1 MLSKFSIKKPFTIL
15 VAVVIV
21 IVFGVIALTKM
32 TPDLFPKINT
42 PYVIVMTTYPGASPE
57 EAESEITKP
66 MEQQL
71 ATLSNI
77 KNVTSVSAANYSMI
91 QLEFSDSVNMDSV
104 SVDIRDKID
113 QIEGVLPDTAGT
125 PVVMKISMDMMPVV
139 TAAVSM
145 DDKSSG
151 EVSQFTKDNLQ
162 SQLEGVEGVASVSAM
177 GMVDDNVQIVLS
189 QDKIDAVNSKVAA
202 AINSQMGDAEGQMK
216 SGMAAAKKGKK
227 QIQDGKKAVKD
238 GQSQAAKQLAA
249 TKTKLQE
256 SRDQLISLK
265 QNGPAIKALYEQYK
279 KYKDDPIMGP
289 QIESQLK
296 ALGIDPSS
304 LDQLVPQID
313 QADAQLKQIDKALED
328 LDAQGSAMN
337 FELGS
342 KYADLTSAEGTVE
355 STVNQLQS
363 ALSQLQSSKE
373 AALASA
379 DMTGVITMQNVS
391 AILSA
396 QNFSMP
402 AGYITDGKAEVLVSV
417 GDKIKDKDELED
429 LILFDM
435 GIDGLDPIRLC
446 DVATVS
452 YTDDDAET
460 YAKING
466 NNGVLLSFTK
476 QSSYATADVSENITD
491 KFTQLEKEYK
501 DDGLSFTTLYDQ
513 GDYIHIVINSVLQN
527 LLLGAILAIVIL
539 LVFLR
544 DLRPTLI
551 TAVSIPLSVIFAIVL
566 MYFSGVTLNMISL
579 AGLAIGVGM
588 LVDNS
593 IVVVENIYRLRSMGY
608 SRVQAAVSGAVQVA
622 GAITASTLT
631 TICVFV
637 PIIFVDGMTRDIF
650 TDLAL
655 TVAYSLL
662 ASLLIALTLVP
673 AMAKGLLKK
682 ETRLT
687 VLSQTGRFMDK
698 YRAAVRWALSH
709 KAIVLIVAVVLLVGS
724 SGLALMRG
732 LSFMPSMSTPQIS
745 ATIQMPKEST
755 LKETSDTTD
764 KIVKEIRKVDGVE
777 TTGAMLSSD
786 TAGMMGM
793 SGMSQDVTSTMVY
806 IIMDEDKAD
815 NGKIIAKKLDKL
827 AKKYNC
833 EIVTSA
839 DMDMSSM
846 MGGSGV
852 QIKLYSEDLKQLRTA
867 GVAVE
872 RKLKDMKSLEDVS
885 TIDEDSSKELH
896 VVVNK
901 NQAMK
906 YGLTVAQVYQQISAK
921 LTKESAATTLS
932 ENGSSMDVVVENSTG
947 KAFTREDLENM
958 KLKASGSAGSSG
970 AAGGSGST
978 AASGGSMSGASG
990 SSAGGA
996 SSSASSGSSEVK
1008 LSSIADIQTT
1018 ASLSEINHDN
1028 QKRSLSVT
1036 ASVKDGYNITHVN
1049 SDVQKMIKKEK
1060 LIPSGVKVDYGGENE
1075 EIMHSMKQMM
1085 LMLLV
1090 GFILVYL
1097 VMVAQF
1103 QSLRSPFIVIF
1114 TIPLAFTGG
1123 MLALLICGQDVS
1135 VVSMMG
1141 FVMLMGVV
1149 VNNAIVLVD
1158 CINRFRLE
1166 GMDMESAVIEAGAV
1180 RMRPVLMTA
1189 ITTILGLLP
1198 LAIGLGTGAEMMQP
1212 VAIVCIGGLLY
1223 ATLTTLVVIPIMY
1236 RVFAKKHMEKIAE
1249 EELEIVNV

>member
-1 MLSKFSIKKPFTIL
+1 MLSKFSIKKPFTVL

-42 PYVIVMTTYPGASPE
+42 PYVIVMTAYPGASPE
-57 EAESEITKP
+57 EAEEEITKP
-66 MEQQL
+66 MEQQM

-104 SVDIRDKID
+104 SVDIREKID
-113 QIEGVLPDTAGT
+113 QIEGNLPDTAGT

-139 TAAVSM
+139 TAAVGM
-145 DDKSSG
+145 EDKSSG

-162 SQLEGVEGVASVSAM
+162 SLLEGVEGVASVSTM
-177 GMVDDNVQIVLS
+177 GMVDDNIQIVLS
-189 QDKIDAVNSKVAA
+189 QDKIDAINKEVAA
-202 AINSQMGDAEGQMK
+202 AINKQMGDAEGQMK
-216 SGMAAAKKGKK
+216 SGMAAAKSGKK

-256 SRDQLISLK
+256 SRDQLVALK

-296 ALGIDPSS
+296 ALGIDPAS
-304 LDQLVPQID
+304 LDQIVPQID
-313 QADAQLKQIDKALED
+313 QADAQLKQIDKALEE
-328 LDAQGSAMN
+328 LDSQGSAMN

-379 DMTGVITMQNVS
+379 DMTGVITMQNIS

-417 GDKIKDKDELED
+417 GDKIKNKDELEN

-435 GIDGLDPIRLC
+435 GIDGVDPIRLS
-446 DVATVS
+446 DVATVT

-476 QSSYATADVSENITD
+476 QSSYATADVSANISD
-491 KFTQLEKEYK
+491 KFAQLEKEYK
-501 DDGLSFTTLYDQ
+501 DDDLSFTTLYDQ

-527 LLLGAILAIVIL
+527 LLLGAILAILIL

-544 DLRPTLI
+544 DLRPTII

-662 ASLLIALTLVP
+662 ASLLIALTVVP

-687 VLSQTGRFMDK
+687 ALSQTGRFMDK
-698 YRAAVRWALSH
+698 YRTAVRWALSH
-709 KAIVLIVAVVLLVGS
+709 RAIVLIAAVVLLVGS

-764 KIVKEIRKVDGVE
+764 KIVKEVRKVDGVE
-777 TTGAMLSSD
+777 TVGAMLSSN
-786 TAGMMGM
+786 TMSMMGM
-793 SGMSQDVTSTMVY
+793 SGTQDVTSTMVY
-806 IIMDEDKAD
+806 VILNEDKAD
-815 NGKIIAKKLDKL
+815 NGKIIAKKMDKL

-852 QIKLYSEDLKQLRTA
+852 DIKLYSEDLTKLRSA
-867 GVAVE
+867 GIAIE
-872 RKLKDMKSLEDVS
+872 SKLKGMKSLEDVS
-885 TIDEDSSKELH
+885 TIDEDSSEELH

-901 NQAMK
+901 NLAMK
-906 YGLTVAQVYQQISAK
+906 QGLTVAQVYQQISAK
-921 LTKESAATTLS
+921 LTKESTATTLS
-932 ENGSSMDVVVENSTG
+932 ESDTSMDVVVENSTNG
-947 KAFTREDLENM
+947 KFTREDLENM
-958 KLKASGSAGSSG
+958 KLTTS
-970 AAGGSGST
+970 
-978 AASGGSMSGASG
+978 
-990 SSAGGA
+990 GGA
-996 SSSASSGSSEVK
+996 SSSAAGGSSAGTGLSGGAGSAASGGSASASSGSSDSSEVT

-1090 GFILVYL
+1090 GLILVYL

-1166 GMDMESAVIEAGAV
+1166 GIDMESAVIEAGAV

-1198 LAIGLGTGAEMMQP
+1198 LAIGFGIGAEMMQP

-1223 ATLTTLVVIPIMY
+1223 ATLTTLLVIPIMY
-1236 RVFAKKHMEKIAE
+1236 RIFAKKHMEKIQE
-1249 EELEIVNV
+1249 EELEVVNV

>member
-1 MLSKFSIKKPFTIL
+1 MLSKFSIKKPFTVL
-15 VAVVIV
+15 VAVIIV

-32 TPDLFPKINT
+32 TPDLFPNINT

-57 EAESEITKP
+57 EAETEITKP
-66 MEQQL
+66 MEQQM

-77 KNVTSVSAANYSMI
+77 KNVTSVSAANYSLI
-91 QLEFSDSVNMDSV
+91 QLEFSDSVDMNSI
-104 SVDIRDKID
+104 SVDIREKID
-113 QIEGVLPDTAGT
+113 QIEGTLPDTAGT

-139 TAAVSM
+139 TAAVGLE
-145 DDKSSG
+145 DKSSG

-162 SQLEGVEGVASVSAM
+162 SQLEGVEGVASVSTM
-177 GMVDDNVQIVLS
+177 GMVDDSIQIVLS
-189 QDKIDAVNSKVAA
+189 QDKIDKINAKVAA
-202 AINSQMGDAEGQMK
+202 AINKQMGDAAGQMN
-216 SGMAAAKKGKK
+216 SGMAAAKKGKQ

-238 GQSQAAKQLAA
+238 GQSQAAQQLAA
-249 TKTKLQE
+249 TKSKLQE
-256 SRDQLISLK
+256 SRNQLVALK
-265 QNGPAIKALYEQYK
+265 QNEPAIKALYEQYK

-296 ALGIDPSS
+296 AMGVDPAS
-304 LDQLVPQID
+304 LDTLIPQID
-313 QADAQLKQIDKALED
+313 QADAQLKQIDKALEE
-328 LDAQGSAMN
+328 LDAKGSSMN

-342 KYADLTSAEGTVE
+342 KYADLTAAEGTVE

-379 DMTGVITMQNVS
+379 DMTGVITMQNIS

-417 GDKIKDKDELED
+417 GDKIKNKDELEN

-435 GIDGLDPIRLC
+435 GIEGMDPIRLS
-446 DVATVS
+446 DVATVT

-476 QSSYATADVSENITD
+476 QSSYATADVSEHITD
-491 KFTQLEKEYK
+491 KFSQLEKEYK
-501 DDGLSFTTLYDQ
+501 DDGLQFTTLYDQ

-527 LLLGAILAIVIL
+527 LLLGAVLAILIL

-544 DLRPTLI
+544 DLRPTII

-608 SRVQAAVSGAVQVA
+608 SRVQAAVSGAIQVA

-687 VLSQTGRFMDK
+687 ALSQTGKFMDK
-698 YRAAVRWALSH
+698 YRTAVRWALSH
-709 KAIVLIVAVVLLVGS
+709 KVIVLVAAVVLLVGS

-745 ATIQMPKEST
+745 ATIQMPKDST
-755 LKETSDTTD
+755 LKETSETTD
-764 KIVKEIRKVDGVE
+764 KIVKEVRKVDGVE
-777 TTGAMLSSD
+777 TVGAMLSSD

-793 SGMSQDVTSTMVY
+793 SGMSQDVTSTMMY

-815 NGKIIAKKLDKL
+815 NGKIIAKKLEKM

-852 QIKLYSEDLKQLRTA
+852 DIKLYSEDLDQLRST
-867 GVAVE
+867 GVAIE
-872 RKLKDMKSLEDVS
+872 KKLKGMKSLEDVS
-885 TIDEDSSKELH
+885 TIDEDSSEELH

-901 NQAMK
+901 NLAMK
-906 YGLTVAQVYQQISAK
+906 QGLTVAQVYQQISAK
-921 LTKESAATTLS
+921 LTKESTATTLS
-932 ENGSSMDVVVENSTG
+932 ESDNSMDVVVENSTNG
-947 KAFTREDLENM
+947 SFTREDLENM
-958 KLKASGSAGSSG
+958 KLTTSGGSSASG
-970 AAGGSGST
+970 AAGGSSAA
-978 AASGGSMSGASG
+978 AASGGSALSGASG
-990 SSAGGA
+990 STGASASSGA
-996 SSSASSGSSEVK
+996 SSSEVT
-1008 LSSIADIQTT
+1008 LSSIADIKTT

-1049 SDVQKMIKKEK
+1049 SDVQKMIKNEK
-1060 LIPSGVKVDYGGENE
+1060 LIPSGVKVSYGGENE
-1075 EIMHSMKQMM
+1075 EIMDSMQQMM

-1090 GFILVYL
+1090 GLILVYL

-1198 LAIGLGTGAEMMQP
+1198 LAIGFGTGAEMMQP

-1236 RVFAKKHMEKIAE
+1236 KIFAKKHMEKIQE
-1249 EELEIVNV
+1249 EELEVVNV

>member
-139 TAAVSM
+139 TAAVGM

-151 EVSQFTKDNLQ
+151 EVSQFTKDNLL
-162 SQLEGVEGVASVSAM
+162 SQMEGVEGVASVSAM

-227 QIQDGKKAVKD
+227 QIQEGKKAVKD

-256 SRDQLISLK
+256 SRDQLVSLK
-265 QNGPAIKALYEQYK
+265 QNGPAIKALHEQYK

-328 LDAQGSAMN
+328 LDAQGSAIN

-491 KFTQLEKEYK
+491 KFAQLEKEYK

-527 LLLGAILAIVIL
+527 LLLGAILAIGIL
-539 LVFLR
+539 LLFLR

-673 AMAKGLLKK
+673 AMARGLLKK

-698 YRAAVRWALSH
+698 YRAAVRWALCH
-709 KAIVLIVAVVLLVGS
+709 KAIVLIAAVVLLVGS

-806 IIMDEDKAD
+806 IILDEDKAD

-932 ENGSSMDVVVENSTG
+932 ENGSSMDVVVENSTS

-1049 SDVQKMIKKEK
+1049 SDVQKIIKKEK
-1060 LIPSGVKVDYGGENE
+1060 LIPSGVKVVYGGENE

-1198 LAIGLGTGAEMMQP
+1198 LAVGLGTGAEMMQP

-1249 EELEIVNV
+1249 EELEVVNV

>member
-1 MLSKFSIKKPFTIL
+1 MLSKFSIKKPFTVL

-42 PYVIVMTTYPGASPE
+42 PYVIVMTAYPGASPE
-57 EAESEITKP
+57 EAEEEITKP
-66 MEQQL
+66 MEQQM

-104 SVDIRDKID
+104 SVDIREKID
-113 QIEGVLPDTAGT
+113 QIEGNLPDTAGT

-139 TAAVSM
+139 TAAVGM
-145 DDKSSG
+145 EDKSSG

-162 SQLEGVEGVASVSAM
+162 SPLEGVEGVASVSTM
-177 GMVDDNVQIVLS
+177 GMVDDNIQIVLS
-189 QDKIDAVNSKVAA
+189 QDKIDAINKEVAA
-202 AINSQMGDAEGQMK
+202 AINKQMGDAEGQMK
-216 SGMAAAKKGKK
+216 SGMAAAKSGKK

-256 SRDQLISLK
+256 SRDQLVALK

-289 QIESQLK
+289 QVESQLK
-296 ALGIDPSS
+296 ALGIDPAS
-304 LDQLVPQID
+304 LDQIVPQID
-313 QADAQLKQIDKALED
+313 QADAQLKQIDKALEE
-328 LDAQGSAMN
+328 LDSQGSAMN

-379 DMTGVITMQNVS
+379 DMTGVITMQNIS

-417 GDKIKDKDELED
+417 GDKIKNKDELEN

-435 GIDGLDPIRLC
+435 GIDGVDPIRLS
-446 DVATVS
+446 DVATVT

-476 QSSYATADVSENITD
+476 QSSYATADVSANISD
-491 KFTQLEKEYK
+491 KFAQLEKEYK
-501 DDGLSFTTLYDQ
+501 DDDLSFTTLYDQ

-527 LLLGAILAIVIL
+527 LLLGAILAILIL

-544 DLRPTLI
+544 DLRPTII

-662 ASLLIALTLVP
+662 ASLLIALTVVP
-673 AMAKGLLKK
+673 AMSKGLLKK

-687 VLSQTGRFMDK
+687 ALSQTGRFMDK
-698 YRAAVRWALSH
+698 YRTAVRWALSH
-709 KAIVLIVAVVLLVGS
+709 RAIVLIAAVVLLVGS

-764 KIVKEIRKVDGVE
+764 KIVKEVRKVDGVE
-777 TTGAMLSSD
+777 TVGAMLSSN
-786 TAGMMGM
+786 TMSMMGM
-793 SGMSQDVTSTMVY
+793 SGTQDVTSTMVY
-806 IIMDEDKAD
+806 IILNEDKAD
-815 NGKIIAKKLDKL
+815 NGKIIAKKMDKL

-852 QIKLYSEDLKQLRTA
+852 DIKLYSEDLTKLRSA
-867 GVAVE
+867 GIAIE
-872 RKLKDMKSLEDVS
+872 SKLKGMKSLEDVS
-885 TIDEDSSKELH
+885 TIDEDSSEELH

-901 NQAMK
+901 NLAMK
-906 YGLTVAQVYQQISAK
+906 QGLTVAQVYQQISAK
-921 LTKESAATTLS
+921 LTKESTATTLS
-932 ENGSSMDVVVENSTG
+932 ESDTSMDVVVENSTNG
-947 KAFTREDLENM
+947 KFTREDLENM
-958 KLKASGSAGSSG
+958 KLMTS
-970 AAGGSGST
+970 
-978 AASGGSMSGASG
+978 
-990 SSAGGA
+990 GGA
-996 SSSASSGSSEVK
+996 SSSAAGGSSAGAGLSGGSGSAAASGGSSASASSGSSGSSEVT

-1049 SDVQKMIKKEK
+1049 SDVQKMVKKEK

-1090 GFILVYL
+1090 GLILVYL

-1198 LAIGLGTGAEMMQP
+1198 LAIGFGTGAEMMQP
-1212 VAIVCIGGLLY
+1212 VAIVCIGGLFY
-1223 ATLTTLVVIPIMY
+1223 ATLTTLLVIPIMY
-1236 RVFAKKHMEKIAE
+1236 RIFAKKHMEKIQE
-1249 EELEIVNV
+1249 EELEVVNV

>member
-1 MLSKFSIKKPFTIL
+1 MLSKFSIKKPFTVL

-42 PYVIVMTTYPGASPE
+42 PYVIVMTAYPGASPE
-57 EAESEITKP
+57 EAEEEITKP
-66 MEQQL
+66 MEQQM

-104 SVDIRDKID
+104 SVDIREKID
-113 QIEGVLPDTAGT
+113 QIEGNLPDTAGT

-139 TAAVSM
+139 TAAVGM
-145 DDKSSG
+145 EDKSSG

-162 SQLEGVEGVASVSAM
+162 SPLEGVEGVASVSTM
-177 GMVDDNVQIVLS
+177 GMVDDNIQIVLS
-189 QDKIDAVNSKVAA
+189 QDKIDAINKEVAA
-202 AINSQMGDAEGQMK
+202 AINKQMGDAEGQMK
-216 SGMAAAKKGKK
+216 SGMAAAKSGKK

-256 SRDQLISLK
+256 SRDQLVALK

-296 ALGIDPSS
+296 ALGIDPAS
-304 LDQLVPQID
+304 LDQIVPQID
-313 QADAQLKQIDKALED
+313 QADAQLKQIDKALEE
-328 LDAQGSAMN
+328 LDSQGSAMN

-379 DMTGVITMQNVS
+379 DMTGVITMQNIS

-417 GDKIKDKDELED
+417 GDKIKNKDELEN

-435 GIDGLDPIRLC
+435 GIDGVDPIRLS
-446 DVATVS
+446 DVATVT

-476 QSSYATADVSENITD
+476 QSSYATADVSANISD
-491 KFTQLEKEYK
+491 KFAQLEKEYK
-501 DDGLSFTTLYDQ
+501 DDDLSFTTLYDQ

-527 LLLGAILAIVIL
+527 LLLGAILAILIL

-544 DLRPTLI
+544 DLRPTII

-662 ASLLIALTLVP
+662 ASLLIALTVVP

-687 VLSQTGRFMDK
+687 ALSQTGRFMDK
-698 YRAAVRWALSH
+698 YRTAVRWALSH
-709 KAIVLIVAVVLLVGS
+709 RAIVLIAAVVLLVGS

-764 KIVKEIRKVDGVE
+764 KIVKEVRKVDGVE
-777 TTGAMLSSD
+777 TVGAMLSSN
-786 TAGMMGM
+786 TMSMMGM
-793 SGMSQDVTSTMVY
+793 SGTQDVTSTMVY
-806 IIMDEDKAD
+806 VILNEDKAD
-815 NGKIIAKKLDKL
+815 NGKIIAKKMDKL

-852 QIKLYSEDLKQLRTA
+852 DIKLYSEDLTKLRSA
-867 GVAVE
+867 GIAIE
-872 RKLKDMKSLEDVS
+872 SKLKGMKSLEDVS
-885 TIDEDSSKELH
+885 TIDEDSSEELH

-901 NQAMK
+901 NLAMK
-906 YGLTVAQVYQQISAK
+906 QGLTVAQVYQQISAK
-921 LTKESAATTLS
+921 LTKESTATTLS
-932 ENGSSMDVVVENSTG
+932 ESDTSMDVVVENSTNG
-947 KAFTREDLENM
+947 KFTREDLENM
-958 KLKASGSAGSSG
+958 KLMTS
-970 AAGGSGST
+970 
-978 AASGGSMSGASG
+978 
-990 SSAGGA
+990 GGA
-996 SSSASSGSSEVK
+996 SSSAAGGSSAGTGLSGGAGSAASGGSASASSGSSDSSEVT

-1090 GFILVYL
+1090 GLILVYL

-1166 GMDMESAVIEAGAV
+1166 GIDMESAVIEAGAV

-1198 LAIGLGTGAEMMQP
+1198 LAIGFGTGAEMMQP

-1223 ATLTTLVVIPIMY
+1223 ATLTTLLVIPIMY
-1236 RVFAKKHMEKIAE
+1236 RIFAKKHMEKIQE
-1249 EELEIVNV
+1249 EELEVVNV

>member
-1 MLSKFSIKKPFTIL
+1 MLSKFSIKKPFTVL

-42 PYVIVMTTYPGASPE
+42 PYVIVMTAYPGASPE
-57 EAESEITKP
+57 EAEEEITKP
-66 MEQQL
+66 MEQQM

-104 SVDIRDKID
+104 SVDIREKID
-113 QIEGVLPDTAGT
+113 QIEGNLPDTAGT

-139 TAAVSM
+139 TAAVGM
-145 DDKSSG
+145 EDKSSG

-162 SQLEGVEGVASVSAM
+162 SPLEGVEGVASVSTM
-177 GMVDDNVQIVLS
+177 GMVDDNIQIVLS
-189 QDKIDAVNSKVAA
+189 QDKIDAINKEVAA
-202 AINSQMGDAEGQMK
+202 AINKQMGDAEGQMK
-216 SGMAAAKKGKK
+216 SGMAAAKSGKK

-256 SRDQLISLK
+256 SRDQLVALK

-296 ALGIDPSS
+296 ALGIDPAS
-304 LDQLVPQID
+304 LDQIVPQID
-313 QADAQLKQIDKALED
+313 QADAQLKQIDKALEE
-328 LDAQGSAMN
+328 LDSQGSAMN

-379 DMTGVITMQNVS
+379 DMTGVITMQNIS

-417 GDKIKDKDELED
+417 GDKIKNKDELEN

-435 GIDGLDPIRLC
+435 GIDGVDPIRLS
-446 DVATVS
+446 DVATVT

-476 QSSYATADVSENITD
+476 HSSYATADVSANISD
-491 KFTQLEKEYK
+491 KFAQLEKEYK
-501 DDGLSFTTLYDQ
+501 DDDLSFTTLYDQ

-527 LLLGAILAIVIL
+527 LLLGAILAILIL

-544 DLRPTLI
+544 DLRPTII

-662 ASLLIALTLVP
+662 ASLLIALTVVP

-687 VLSQTGRFMDK
+687 ALSQTGRFMDK
-698 YRAAVRWALSH
+698 YRTAVRWALSH
-709 KAIVLIVAVVLLVGS
+709 KAIVLIAAVVLLVGS

-764 KIVKEIRKVDGVE
+764 KIVKEVRKVDGVE
-777 TTGAMLSSD
+777 TVGAMLSSN
-786 TAGMMGM
+786 TMSMMGM
-793 SGMSQDVTSTMVY
+793 SGTQDVTSTMVY
-806 IIMDEDKAD
+806 VILNEDKAD
-815 NGKIIAKKLDKL
+815 NGKIIAKKMDKL

-852 QIKLYSEDLKQLRTA
+852 DIKLYSEDLTKLRSA
-867 GVAVE
+867 GIAIE
-872 RKLKDMKSLEDVS
+872 SKLKGMKSLEDVS
-885 TIDEDSSKELH
+885 TIDEDSSEELH

-901 NQAMK
+901 NLAMK
-906 YGLTVAQVYQQISAK
+906 QGLTVAQVYQQISAK
-921 LTKESAATTLS
+921 LTKESTATTLS
-932 ENGSSMDVVVENSTG
+932 ESDTSMDVVVENSTNG
-947 KAFTREDLENM
+947 KFTREDLENM
-958 KLKASGSAGSSG
+958 KLTTS
-970 AAGGSGST
+970 
-978 AASGGSMSGASG
+978 
-990 SSAGGA
+990 GGA
-996 SSSASSGSSEVK
+996 SSSAAGGSSAGTGLSGGAGSAASGGSASASSGSSDSSEVT

-1090 GFILVYL
+1090 GLILVYL

-1166 GMDMESAVIEAGAV
+1166 GIDMESAVIEAGAV

-1198 LAIGLGTGAEMMQP
+1198 LAIGFGTGAEMMQP

-1223 ATLTTLVVIPIMY
+1223 ATLTTLLVIPIMY
-1236 RVFAKKHMEKIAE
+1236 RIFAKKHMEKIQE
-1249 EELEIVNV
+1249 EELEVVNV

>member
-1 MLSKFSIKKPFTIL
+1 M
-15 VAVVIV
+15 
-21 IVFGVIALTKM
+21 
-32 TPDLFPKINT
+32 
-42 PYVIVMTTYPGASPE
+42 
-57 EAESEITKP
+57 
-66 MEQQL
+66 
-71 ATLSNI
+71 
-77 KNVTSVSAANYSMI
+77 
-91 QLEFSDSVNMDSV
+91 
-104 SVDIRDKID
+104 
-113 QIEGVLPDTAGT
+113 
-125 PVVMKISMDMMPVV
+125 
-139 TAAVSM
+139 
-145 DDKSSG
+145 
-151 EVSQFTKDNLQ
+151 
-162 SQLEGVEGVASVSAM
+162 
-177 GMVDDNVQIVLS
+177 
-189 QDKIDAVNSKVAA
+189 
-202 AINSQMGDAEGQMK
+202 
-216 SGMAAAKKGKK
+216 
-227 QIQDGKKAVKD
+227 
-238 GQSQAAKQLAA
+238 
-249 TKTKLQE
+249 
-256 SRDQLISLK
+256 
-265 QNGPAIKALYEQYK
+265 
-279 KYKDDPIMGP
+279 
-289 QIESQLK
+289 
-296 ALGIDPSS
+296 
-304 LDQLVPQID
+304 
-313 QADAQLKQIDKALED
+313 
-328 LDAQGSAMN
+328 
-337 FELGS
+337 
-342 KYADLTSAEGTVE
+342 
-355 STVNQLQS
+355 
-363 ALSQLQSSKE
+363 
-373 AALASA
+373 
-379 DMTGVITMQNVS
+379 
-391 AILSA
+391 
-396 QNFSMP
+396 
-402 AGYITDGKAEVLVSV
+402 
-417 GDKIKDKDELED
+417 
-429 LILFDM
+429 
-435 GIDGLDPIRLC
+435 
-446 DVATVS
+446 
-452 YTDDDAET
+452 
-460 YAKING
+460 
-466 NNGVLLSFTK
+466 
-476 QSSYATADVSENITD
+476 
-491 KFTQLEKEYK
+491 
-501 DDGLSFTTLYDQ
+501 
-513 GDYIHIVINSVLQN
+513 
-527 LLLGAILAIVIL
+527 
-539 LVFLR
+539 
-544 DLRPTLI
+544 
-551 TAVSIPLSVIFAIVL
+551 
-566 MYFSGVTLNMISL
+566 
-579 AGLAIGVGM
+579 
-588 LVDNS
+588 
-593 IVVVENIYRLRSMGY
+593 
-608 SRVQAAVSGAVQVA
+608 
-622 GAITASTLT
+622 
-631 TICVFV
+631 
-637 PIIFVDGMTRDIF
+637 
-650 TDLAL
+650 
-655 TVAYSLL
+655 
-662 ASLLIALTLVP
+662 
-673 AMAKGLLKK
+673 
-682 ETRLT
+682 
-687 VLSQTGRFMDK
+687 
-698 YRAAVRWALSH
+698 
-709 KAIVLIVAVVLLVGS
+709 
-724 SGLALMRG
+724 
-732 LSFMPSMSTPQIS
+732 
-745 ATIQMPKEST
+745 
-755 LKETSDTTD
+755 KETSNTTD

-806 IIMDEDKAD
+806 IILDEDKAD

-872 RKLKDMKSLEDVS
+872 RKLKDMKSLEDIS

-932 ENGSSMDVVVENSTG
+932 ENGSSMDVVVENSTSE
-947 KAFTREDLENM
+947 AFTREDLENM

-970 AAGGSGST
+970 AGSSGVAGGSGSA

-990 SSAGGA
+990 SSASGA
-996 SSSASSGSSEVK
+996 SSSTPSGSSEVK

-1236 RVFAKKHMEKIAE
+1236 KIFAKKHMEKIAE
-1249 EELEIVNV
+1249 EELEVVNV

>member
-77 KNVTSVSAANYSMI
+77 KNITSVSAANYSMI

-139 TAAVSM
+139 TAAVGM

-227 QIQDGKKAVKD
+227 QIQEGKKAVKD

-256 SRDQLISLK
+256 SRDQLVSLK
-265 QNGPAIKALYEQYK
+265 QNGPAIKALHEQYK

-491 KFTQLEKEYK
+491 KFAQLEKEYK

-622 GAITASTLT
+622 GAITTSTLT

-673 AMAKGLLKK
+673 AMARGLLKK

-687 VLSQTGRFMDK
+687 VLSQTGHFMDK

-709 KAIVLIVAVVLLVGS
+709 KAIVLIAAVVLLVGS

-793 SGMSQDVTSTMVY
+793 SGMSQDVTSTLVY
-806 IIMDEDKAD
+806 IILDEDKAD

-867 GVAVE
+867 GVAIE

-932 ENGSSMDVVVENSTG
+932 ENGSSMDVVIENSTS

-958 KLKASGSAGSSG
+958 KLKASGGAGSSG
-970 AAGGSGST
+970 AAGGSGSA

>member
-139 TAAVSM
+139 TAAVGM

-227 QIQDGKKAVKD
+227 QIQEGKKAVKD

-249 TKTKLQE
+249 TKMKLQE
-256 SRDQLISLK
+256 SRDQLVSLK
-265 QNGPAIKALYEQYK
+265 QNGPAIKALHEQYK

-491 KFTQLEKEYK
+491 KFAQLEKEYK

-608 SRVQAAVSGAVQVA
+608 SRVQAAVSGTVQVA

-709 KAIVLIVAVVLLVGS
+709 KAIVLIAAVVLLVGS

-806 IIMDEDKAD
+806 IILDEDKAD

-932 ENGSSMDVVVENSTG
+932 ENGSSMDVVVENSTSET
-947 KAFTREDLENM
+947 FTREDLENM
-958 KLKASGSAGSSG
+958 KLKASGSAGSSS
-970 AAGGSGST
+970 AAGGSGSAT
-978 AASGGSMSGASG
+978 ASGGSMSGASG
-990 SSAGGA
+990 SSASGA
-996 SSSASSGSSEVK
+996 SSSATSGSSEVK

>member
-139 TAAVSM
+139 TAAVGM

-227 QIQDGKKAVKD
+227 QIQEGKKAVKD
-238 GQSQAAKQLAA
+238 GQSQASKQLAA

-256 SRDQLISLK
+256 SRDQLVSLK
-265 QNGPAIKALYEQYK
+265 QNGTAIKALHEQYK

-491 KFTQLEKEYK
+491 KFVQLEKEYK

-698 YRAAVRWALSH
+698 YRAAVRWALCH
-709 KAIVLIVAVVLLVGS
+709 KAIVLIAAVVLLVGS

-932 ENGSSMDVVVENSTG
+932 ENGSSMDVVVENSTS

-1249 EELEIVNV
+1249 EELEVVNV

>member
-1 MLSKFSIKKPFTIL
+1 MLSKFSIKKPFTVL

-42 PYVIVMTTYPGASPE
+42 PYVIVMTAYPGASPE
-57 EAESEITKP
+57 EAEEEITKP
-66 MEQQL
+66 MEQQM

-104 SVDIRDKID
+104 SVDIREKID
-113 QIEGVLPDTAGT
+113 QIEGNLPDTAGT

-139 TAAVSM
+139 TAAVGM
-145 DDKSSG
+145 EDKSSG

-162 SQLEGVEGVASVSAM
+162 SPLEGVEGVASVSTM
-177 GMVDDNVQIVLS
+177 GMVDDNIQIVLS
-189 QDKIDAVNSKVAA
+189 QDKIDAINKEVAA
-202 AINSQMGDAEGQMK
+202 AINKQMGDAEGQMK
-216 SGMAAAKKGKK
+216 SGMAAAKSGKK

-256 SRDQLISLK
+256 SRDQLVALK

-296 ALGIDPSS
+296 ALGIDPAS
-304 LDQLVPQID
+304 LDQIVPQID
-313 QADAQLKQIDKALED
+313 QADAQLKQIDKALEE
-328 LDAQGSAMN
+328 LDSQGSAMN

-379 DMTGVITMQNVS
+379 DMTGVITMQNIS

-417 GDKIKDKDELED
+417 GDKIKNKDELEN

-435 GIDGLDPIRLC
+435 GIDGVDPIRLS
-446 DVATVS
+446 DVATVT

-476 QSSYATADVSENITD
+476 QSSYATADVSANISD
-491 KFTQLEKEYK
+491 KFAQLEKEYK
-501 DDGLSFTTLYDQ
+501 DDDLSFTTLYDQ

-527 LLLGAILAIVIL
+527 LLLGAILAILIL

-544 DLRPTLI
+544 DLRPTII

-662 ASLLIALTLVP
+662 ASLLIALTVVP

-687 VLSQTGRFMDK
+687 ALSQTGRFMDK
-698 YRAAVRWALSH
+698 YRTAVRWALSH
-709 KAIVLIVAVVLLVGS
+709 RAIVLIAAVVLLVGS

-764 KIVKEIRKVDGVE
+764 KIVKEVRKVDGVE
-777 TTGAMLSSD
+777 TVGAMLSSN
-786 TAGMMGM
+786 TMSMMGM
-793 SGMSQDVTSTMVY
+793 SGTQDVTSTMVY
-806 IIMDEDKAD
+806 IILNEDKAD
-815 NGKIIAKKLDKL
+815 NGKIIAKKMDKL

-852 QIKLYSEDLKQLRTA
+852 DIKLYSEDLTKLRSA
-867 GVAVE
+867 GIAIE
-872 RKLKDMKSLEDVS
+872 SKLKGMKSLEDVS
-885 TIDEDSSKELH
+885 TIDEDSSEELH

-901 NQAMK
+901 NLAMK
-906 YGLTVAQVYQQISAK
+906 QGLTVAQVYQQISAK
-921 LTKESAATTLS
+921 LTKESTATTLS
-932 ENGSSMDVVVENSTG
+932 ESDTSMDVVVENSTNG
-947 KAFTREDLENM
+947 TFTRKDLENM
-958 KLKASGSAGSSG
+958 KLTNS
-970 AAGGSGST
+970 
-978 AASGGSMSGASG
+978 
-990 SSAGGA
+990 GGA
-996 SSSASSGSSEVK
+996 SSSAAGGSSAGTGLSGGAGSTASGGSASASSGSSGSSEVT

-1090 GFILVYL
+1090 GLILVYL

-1198 LAIGLGTGAEMMQP
+1198 LAIGFGTGAEMMQP

-1223 ATLTTLVVIPIMY
+1223 ATLTTLLVIPIMY
-1236 RVFAKKHMEKIAE
+1236 RIFAKKHMEKIQE
-1249 EELEIVNV
+1249 EELEVVNV

>member
-77 KNVTSVSAANYSMI
+77 QNVTSVSAANYSMI

-139 TAAVSM
+139 TAAVGM

-227 QIQDGKKAVKD
+227 QIQEGKKAVKD
-238 GQSQAAKQLAA
+238 GQSQVAKQLAA

-491 KFTQLEKEYK
+491 KFVQLEKEYK

-806 IIMDEDKAD
+806 IILDEDKAD

-872 RKLKDMKSLEDVS
+872 RKLKGMKSLEDIS

-932 ENGSSMDVVVENSTG
+932 ENGSSMDVVVENSTS

-970 AAGGSGST
+970 AAGGSGSA

-1135 VVSMMG
+1135 VVSIRYADG
-1141 FVMLMGVV
+1141 CRGQQ
-1149 VNNAIVLVD
+1149 
-1158 CINRFRLE
+1158 CYRTGRLY
-1166 GMDMESAVIEAGAV
+1166 
-1180 RMRPVLMTA
+1180 
-1189 ITTILGLLP
+1189 
-1198 LAIGLGTGAEMMQP
+1198 QP
-1212 VAIVCIGGLLY
+1212 VPAGRHGYGECCHRGRCCPYASCSDDGYYDDPGAFAAGHRSGYRCGNDAAGSHRLHRRSALCDFDYAGRDSDHVSGLRQEAHGKDRGGR
-1223 ATLTTLVVIPIMY
+1223 TGNCECVT
-1236 RVFAKKHMEKIAE
+1236 E
-1249 EELEIVNV
+1249 

>member
-1 MLSKFSIKKPFTIL
+1 MLSKFSIKKPFTVL

-42 PYVIVMTTYPGASPE
+42 PYVIVMTAYPGASPE
-57 EAESEITKP
+57 EAEEEITKP
-66 MEQQL
+66 MEQQM

-104 SVDIRDKID
+104 SVDIREKID
-113 QIEGVLPDTAGT
+113 QIEGNLPDTAGT

-139 TAAVSM
+139 TAAVGM
-145 DDKSSG
+145 EDKSSG

-162 SQLEGVEGVASVSAM
+162 SPLEGVEGVASVSTI
-177 GMVDDNVQIVLS
+177 GMVDDNIQIVLS
-189 QDKIDAVNSKVAA
+189 QDKIDAINKEVAA
-202 AINSQMGDAEGQMK
+202 AINKQMGDAEGQMK
-216 SGMAAAKKGKK
+216 SGMAAAKSGKK

-256 SRDQLISLK
+256 SRDQLVALK

-296 ALGIDPSS
+296 ALGIDPAS
-304 LDQLVPQID
+304 LDQIVPQID
-313 QADAQLKQIDKALED
+313 QADAQLKQIDKALEE
-328 LDAQGSAMN
+328 LDSQGSAMN
-337 FELGS
+337 FELGA
-342 KYADLTSAEGTVE
+342 KYADLTSAEETVE

-379 DMTGVITMQNVS
+379 DMTGVITMQNIS

-417 GDKIKDKDELED
+417 GDKIKNKDELEN

-435 GIDGLDPIRLC
+435 GIDGVDPIRLS
-446 DVATVS
+446 DVATVT

-476 QSSYATADVSENITD
+476 QSSYATADVSANISD
-491 KFTQLEKEYK
+491 KFAQLEKEYK
-501 DDGLSFTTLYDQ
+501 DDDLSFTTLYDQ

-527 LLLGAILAIVIL
+527 LLLGAILAILIL

-544 DLRPTLI
+544 DLRPTII

-662 ASLLIALTLVP
+662 ASLLIALTVVP

-687 VLSQTGRFMDK
+687 ALSQTGRFMDK
-698 YRAAVRWALSH
+698 YRTAVRWALSH
-709 KAIVLIVAVVLLVGS
+709 RAIVLIAAVVLLVGS

-764 KIVKEIRKVDGVE
+764 KIVKEVRKVDGVE
-777 TTGAMLSSD
+777 TVGAMLSSN
-786 TAGMMGM
+786 TMSMMGM
-793 SGMSQDVTSTMVY
+793 SGTQDVTSTMVY
-806 IIMDEDKAD
+806 VILNEDKAD
-815 NGKIIAKKLDKL
+815 NGKIIAKKMDKL

-852 QIKLYSEDLKQLRTA
+852 DIKLYSEDLTKLRSA
-867 GVAVE
+867 GIAIE
-872 RKLKDMKSLEDVS
+872 SKLKGMKSLEDVS
-885 TIDEDSSKELH
+885 TIDEDSSEELH

-901 NQAMK
+901 NLAMK
-906 YGLTVAQVYQQISAK
+906 QGLTVAQVYQQISAK
-921 LTKESAATTLS
+921 LTKESTATTLS
-932 ENGSSMDVVVENSTG
+932 ESDTSMDVVVENSTNG
-947 KAFTREDLENM
+947 TFTRKDLENM
-958 KLKASGSAGSSG
+958 KL
-970 AAGGSGST
+970 T
-978 AASGGSMSGASG
+978 TSGGASSSAASG
-990 SSAGGA
+990 SSAGTGLSGGA
-996 SSSASSGSSEVK
+996 GSTASGGSASAFSGSSGSSEVT

-1090 GFILVYL
+1090 GLILVYL

-1198 LAIGLGTGAEMMQP
+1198 LAIGFGTGAEMMQP
-1212 VAIVCIGGLLY
+1212 VAIVCIGGLFY
-1223 ATLTTLVVIPIMY
+1223 ATLTTLLVIPIMY
-1236 RVFAKKHMEKIAE
+1236 RIFAKKHMEKIQE
-1249 EELEIVNV
+1249 EELEVVNV

>member
-1 MLSKFSIKKPFTIL
+1 
-15 VAVVIV
+15 
-21 IVFGVIALTKM
+21 
-32 TPDLFPKINT
+32 
-42 PYVIVMTTYPGASPE
+42 
-57 EAESEITKP
+57 
-66 MEQQL
+66 
-71 ATLSNI
+71 
-77 KNVTSVSAANYSMI
+77 
-91 QLEFSDSVNMDSV
+91 
-104 SVDIRDKID
+104 
-113 QIEGVLPDTAGT
+113 
-125 PVVMKISMDMMPVV
+125 
-139 TAAVSM
+139 
-145 DDKSSG
+145 
-151 EVSQFTKDNLQ
+151 
-162 SQLEGVEGVASVSAM
+162 
-177 GMVDDNVQIVLS
+177 
-189 QDKIDAVNSKVAA
+189 
-202 AINSQMGDAEGQMK
+202 
-216 SGMAAAKKGKK
+216 
-227 QIQDGKKAVKD
+227 
-238 GQSQAAKQLAA
+238 
-249 TKTKLQE
+249 
-256 SRDQLISLK
+256 
-265 QNGPAIKALYEQYK
+265 
-279 KYKDDPIMGP
+279 
-289 QIESQLK
+289 
-296 ALGIDPSS
+296 
-304 LDQLVPQID
+304 
-313 QADAQLKQIDKALED
+313 
-328 LDAQGSAMN
+328 
-337 FELGS
+337 
-342 KYADLTSAEGTVE
+342 
-355 STVNQLQS
+355 
-363 ALSQLQSSKE
+363 
-373 AALASA
+373 
-379 DMTGVITMQNVS
+379 
-391 AILSA
+391 
-396 QNFSMP
+396 
-402 AGYITDGKAEVLVSV
+402 
-417 GDKIKDKDELED
+417 
-429 LILFDM
+429 
-435 GIDGLDPIRLC
+435 
-446 DVATVS
+446 
-452 YTDDDAET
+452 
-460 YAKING
+460 
-466 NNGVLLSFTK
+466 
-476 QSSYATADVSENITD
+476 
-491 KFTQLEKEYK
+491 
-501 DDGLSFTTLYDQ
+501 
-513 GDYIHIVINSVLQN
+513 
-527 LLLGAILAIVIL
+527 
-539 LVFLR
+539 
-544 DLRPTLI
+544 
-551 TAVSIPLSVIFAIVL
+551 
-566 MYFSGVTLNMISL
+566 
-579 AGLAIGVGM
+579 
-588 LVDNS
+588 
-593 IVVVENIYRLRSMGY
+593 
-608 SRVQAAVSGAVQVA
+608 
-622 GAITASTLT
+622 
-631 TICVFV
+631 
-637 PIIFVDGMTRDIF
+637 
-650 TDLAL
+650 
-655 TVAYSLL
+655 
-662 ASLLIALTLVP
+662 
-673 AMAKGLLKK
+673 
-682 ETRLT
+682 
-687 VLSQTGRFMDK
+687 MDK

-709 KAIVLIVAVVLLVGS
+709 KAIVLIAAVVLLVGS

-732 LSFMPSMSTPQIS
+732 LSFIPSMSTPQIS

-806 IIMDEDKAD
+806 IILDEDKAD

-833 EIVTSA
+833 EIMTSA

-872 RKLKDMKSLEDVS
+872 RKLKGMKSLEDIS

-932 ENGSSMDVVVENSTG
+932 ENGSSMDVVVENSTS

-970 AAGGSGST
+970 AGSSGVADGSGSA

-990 SSAGGA
+990 SSASGA
-996 SSSASSGSSEVK
+996 SSSAPSGSSEVR

-1249 EELEIVNV
+1249 EELEVVNV

>member
-1 MLSKFSIKKPFTIL
+1 MLSKFSIKKPFTVL

-42 PYVIVMTTYPGASPE
+42 PYVIVMTAYPGASPE
-57 EAESEITKP
+57 EAEEEITKP
-66 MEQQL
+66 MEQQM

-104 SVDIRDKID
+104 SVDIREKID
-113 QIEGVLPDTAGT
+113 QIEGNLPDTAGT

-139 TAAVSM
+139 TAAVGM
-145 DDKSSG
+145 EDKSSG

-162 SQLEGVEGVASVSAM
+162 SPLEGIEGVASVSTM
-177 GMVDDNVQIVLS
+177 GMVDDNIQIVLS
-189 QDKIDAVNSKVAA
+189 QDKIDAINKEVAA
-202 AINSQMGDAEGQMK
+202 AINKQMSDAEGQMK
-216 SGMAAAKKGKK
+216 SGMAAAKSGKK

-256 SRDQLISLK
+256 SRDQLVALK

-296 ALGIDPSS
+296 ALGIDASQ
-304 LDQLVPQID
+304 LDELVPQID
-313 QADAQLKQIDKALED
+313 QADAQLKQIDKALEE
-328 LDAQGSAMN
+328 LDSQGSAMN

-342 KYADLTSAEGTVE
+342 KYAELTSAEGTVE

-379 DMTGVITMQNVS
+379 DMTGVITMQNIS
-391 AILSA
+391 AVLSA

-417 GDKIKDKDELED
+417 GDKIKNKDELEN

-435 GIDGLDPIRLC
+435 GIDGVDPIRLS
-446 DVATVS
+446 DVATVT

-476 QSSYATADVSENITD
+476 QSSYATADVSANITD
-491 KFTQLEKEYK
+491 KFEQLEKEYK
-501 DDGLSFTTLYDQ
+501 DEGLSFTTLYDQ

-527 LLLGAILAIVIL
+527 LLLGAILAILIL

-544 DLRPTLI
+544 DLRPTII

-631 TICVFV
+631 TICVFM

-682 ETRLT
+682 ETRMAA
-687 VLSQTGRFMDK
+687 LSQTGRFMDK
-698 YRAAVRWALSH
+698 YRTAVCWALSH
-709 KAIVLIVAVVLLVGS
+709 KAIVLIAAVVLLVGS

-764 KIVKEIRKVDGVE
+764 KIVKEVRKVDGVE
-777 TTGAMLSSD
+777 TVGAMLSSD
-786 TAGMMGM
+786 TMGMMGM

-806 IIMDEDKAD
+806 IILDEDKAD
-815 NGKIIAKKLDKL
+815 NGKIIAKKMDKL

-833 EIVTSA
+833 EITTSA

-852 QIKLYSEDLKQLRTA
+852 DVKLYSEDLTRLRSA
-867 GVAVE
+867 GVTIE
-872 RKLKDMKSLEDVS
+872 KKLKSMKSLEDVS
-885 TIDEDSSKELH
+885 TIDEDSSEELH

-901 NQAMK
+901 NLAMK
-906 YGLTVAQVYQQISAK
+906 QGLTVAQVYQQISAK
-921 LTKESAATTLS
+921 LTKESTATTLS
-932 ENGSSMDVVVENSTG
+932 ENDTSMDVIVENSTNG
-947 KAFTREDLENM
+947 KFTREDLENM
-958 KLKASGSAGSSG
+958 KLTTSGGASSGSAAGSGSSAAGSSG
-970 AAGGSGST
+970 
-978 AASGGSMSGASG
+978 GASG

-996 SSSASSGSSEVK
+996 SASGSSGSSGSSEVR
-1008 LSSIADIQTT
+1008 LSSIADIETT

-1090 GFILVYL
+1090 GLILVYL

-1198 LAIGLGTGAEMMQP
+1198 LAIGFGTGAEMMQP

-1236 RVFAKKHMEKIAE
+1236 RIFAKKHMEKIEE
-1249 EELEIVNV
+1249 EELEVVNV

>member
-77 KNVTSVSAANYSMI
+77 KNITSVSAANYSMI

-139 TAAVSM
+139 TAAVGM

-227 QIQDGKKAVKD
+227 QIQEGKKAVKD

-256 SRDQLISLK
+256 SRDQLVSLK
-265 QNGPAIKALYEQYK
+265 QNGPAIKALHEQYK

-452 YTDDDAET
+452 YTDDNAET

-491 KFTQLEKEYK
+491 KFAQLEKEYK

-698 YRAAVRWALSH
+698 YRAAVRWALCH
-709 KAIVLIVAVVLLVGS
+709 KAIVLIAAVVLLVGS

-806 IIMDEDKAD
+806 IIMYEDKAD

-932 ENGSSMDVVVENSTG
+932 ENGSSMDVVVENSTS

-970 AAGGSGST
+970 VVGGSGST

>member
-1 MLSKFSIKKPFTIL
+1 MLSKFSIKKPFTVL

-42 PYVIVMTTYPGASPE
+42 PYVIVMTAYPGASPE
-57 EAESEITKP
+57 EAEEEITKP
-66 MEQQL
+66 MEQQM

-104 SVDIRDKID
+104 SVDIREKID
-113 QIEGVLPDTAGT
+113 QIEGNLPDTAGT

-139 TAAVSM
+139 TAAVGM
-145 DDKSSG
+145 EDKSSG

-162 SQLEGVEGVASVSAM
+162 SPLEGVEGVASVSTM
-177 GMVDDNVQIVLS
+177 GMVDDNIQIVLS
-189 QDKIDAVNSKVAA
+189 QDKIDAINKEVAA
-202 AINSQMGDAEGQMK
+202 AINKQMGDAEGQMK
-216 SGMAAAKKGKK
+216 SGMAAAKSGKK

-238 GQSQAAKQLAA
+238 GQSQATKQLAA

-256 SRDQLISLK
+256 SRDQLVALK

-296 ALGIDPSS
+296 ALGIDPAS
-304 LDQLVPQID
+304 LDQIVPQID
-313 QADAQLKQIDKALED
+313 QADAQLKQIDKALEE
-328 LDAQGSAMN
+328 LDSQGSAMN

-379 DMTGVITMQNVS
+379 DMTGVITMQNIS

-417 GDKIKDKDELED
+417 GDKIKNKDELEN

-435 GIDGLDPIRLC
+435 GIDGVDPIRLS
-446 DVATVS
+446 DVATVT

-476 QSSYATADVSENITD
+476 QSSYATADVSANISD
-491 KFTQLEKEYK
+491 KFAQLEKEYK
-501 DDGLSFTTLYDQ
+501 DDDLSFTTLYDQ

-527 LLLGAILAIVIL
+527 LLLGAILAILIL

-544 DLRPTLI
+544 DLRPTII

-662 ASLLIALTLVP
+662 ASLLIALTVVP

-687 VLSQTGRFMDK
+687 ALSQTGRFMDK
-698 YRAAVRWALSH
+698 YRTAVRWALSH
-709 KAIVLIVAVVLLVGS
+709 RAIVLIAAVVLLVGS

-764 KIVKEIRKVDGVE
+764 KIVKEVRKVDGVE
-777 TTGAMLSSD
+777 TVGAMLSSN
-786 TAGMMGM
+786 TMSMMGM
-793 SGMSQDVTSTMVY
+793 SGTQDVTSTMVY
-806 IIMDEDKAD
+806 VILNEDKAD
-815 NGKIIAKKLDKL
+815 NGKIIAKKMDKL

-852 QIKLYSEDLKQLRTA
+852 DIKLYSEDLTKLRST
-867 GVAVE
+867 GVAIE
-872 RKLKDMKSLEDVS
+872 SKLKGMKSLEDVS
-885 TIDEDSSKELH
+885 TIDEDSSEELH

-901 NQAMK
+901 NLAMK
-906 YGLTVAQVYQQISAK
+906 QGLTVAQVYQQISAK
-921 LTKESAATTLS
+921 LTKESTATTLS
-932 ENGSSMDVVVENSTG
+932 ESDTSMDVVVENSTNG
-947 KAFTREDLENM
+947 TFTRKDLENM
-958 KLKASGSAGSSG
+958 KLTTS
-970 AAGGSGST
+970 
-978 AASGGSMSGASG
+978 
-990 SSAGGA
+990 GGA
-996 SSSASSGSSEVK
+996 SSSAAGGSSAGTGLSGGAGSTASGGSASASSGSSGSSEVT

-1060 LIPSGVKVDYGGENE
+1060 LIPSRVKVDYGGENE

-1090 GFILVYL
+1090 GLILVYL

-1198 LAIGLGTGAEMMQP
+1198 LAIGFGTGAEMMQP
-1212 VAIVCIGGLLY
+1212 VAIVCIGGLFY
-1223 ATLTTLVVIPIMY
+1223 ATLTTLLVIPIMY
-1236 RVFAKKHMEKIAE
+1236 RIFAKKHMEKIQE
-1249 EELEIVNV
+1249 EELEVVNV

>member
-139 TAAVSM
+139 TAAVGM

-227 QIQDGKKAVKD
+227 QIQEGKKAVKD

-265 QNGPAIKALYEQYK
+265 QNGPAIKALHEQYK

-491 KFTQLEKEYK
+491 KFAQLEKEYK

-709 KAIVLIVAVVLLVGS
+709 KAIVLIAAVVLLVGS

-806 IIMDEDKAD
+806 IILDEDKAD

-867 GVAVE
+867 GVAIE

-906 YGLTVAQVYQQISAK
+906 YGLTVAQVYQQVSAK

-932 ENGSSMDVVVENSTG
+932 ENGSSMDVVVENSTSET
-947 KAFTREDLENM
+947 FTREDLENM
-958 KLKASGSAGSSG
+958 KLKASGSAGSSS
-970 AAGGSGST
+970 AAGGSGSAT
-978 AASGGSMSGASG
+978 ASGGSMSGASG
-990 SSAGGA
+990 SSASGA
-996 SSSASSGSSEVK
+996 SSSATSGSSEVK

>member
-1 MLSKFSIKKPFTIL
+1 M
-15 VAVVIV
+15 
-21 IVFGVIALTKM
+21 
-32 TPDLFPKINT
+32 
-42 PYVIVMTTYPGASPE
+42 
-57 EAESEITKP
+57 
-66 MEQQL
+66 
-71 ATLSNI
+71 
-77 KNVTSVSAANYSMI
+77 
-91 QLEFSDSVNMDSV
+91 
-104 SVDIRDKID
+104 
-113 QIEGVLPDTAGT
+113 
-125 PVVMKISMDMMPVV
+125 
-139 TAAVSM
+139 
-145 DDKSSG
+145 
-151 EVSQFTKDNLQ
+151 
-162 SQLEGVEGVASVSAM
+162 
-177 GMVDDNVQIVLS
+177 
-189 QDKIDAVNSKVAA
+189 
-202 AINSQMGDAEGQMK
+202 
-216 SGMAAAKKGKK
+216 
-227 QIQDGKKAVKD
+227 
-238 GQSQAAKQLAA
+238 
-249 TKTKLQE
+249 
-256 SRDQLISLK
+256 
-265 QNGPAIKALYEQYK
+265 
-279 KYKDDPIMGP
+279 
-289 QIESQLK
+289 
-296 ALGIDPSS
+296 
-304 LDQLVPQID
+304 
-313 QADAQLKQIDKALED
+313 
-328 LDAQGSAMN
+328 
-337 FELGS
+337 
-342 KYADLTSAEGTVE
+342 
-355 STVNQLQS
+355 
-363 ALSQLQSSKE
+363 
-373 AALASA
+373 
-379 DMTGVITMQNVS
+379 
-391 AILSA
+391 
-396 QNFSMP
+396 
-402 AGYITDGKAEVLVSV
+402 
-417 GDKIKDKDELED
+417 
-429 LILFDM
+429 
-435 GIDGLDPIRLC
+435 
-446 DVATVS
+446 
-452 YTDDDAET
+452 
-460 YAKING
+460 
-466 NNGVLLSFTK
+466 
-476 QSSYATADVSENITD
+476 
-491 KFTQLEKEYK
+491 
-501 DDGLSFTTLYDQ
+501 
-513 GDYIHIVINSVLQN
+513 
-527 LLLGAILAIVIL
+527 
-539 LVFLR
+539 
-544 DLRPTLI
+544 
-551 TAVSIPLSVIFAIVL
+551 
-566 MYFSGVTLNMISL
+566 
-579 AGLAIGVGM
+579 
-588 LVDNS
+588 
-593 IVVVENIYRLRSMGY
+593 
-608 SRVQAAVSGAVQVA
+608 
-622 GAITASTLT
+622 
-631 TICVFV
+631 
-637 PIIFVDGMTRDIF
+637 
-650 TDLAL
+650 
-655 TVAYSLL
+655 
-662 ASLLIALTLVP
+662 IALTLVP
-673 AMAKGLLKK
+673 AMARGLLKK

-687 VLSQTGRFMDK
+687 VLSQTGHFMDK

-709 KAIVLIVAVVLLVGS
+709 KAIVLIAAVVLLVGS
-724 SGLALMRG
+724 SGLALIRG

-806 IIMDEDKAD
+806 IILDEDKAD

-872 RKLKDMKSLEDVS
+872 RKLKGMKSLEDIS

-932 ENGSSMDVVVENSTG
+932 ENGSSMDVVVENSTS

-970 AAGGSGST
+970 AGSLGVAGGSGST

-990 SSAGGA
+990 SSASGA
-996 SSSASSGSSEVK
+996 SSSAPSGSSEVR
-1008 LSSIADIQTT
+1008 LSSIADIQMT

-1028 QKRSLSVT
+1028 QKRSLLVT

-1198 LAIGLGTGAEMMQP
+1198 LAVGLGTGAEMMQP

-1249 EELEIVNV
+1249 EELEVVNV

>member
-139 TAAVSM
+139 TAAVGM

-227 QIQDGKKAVKD
+227 QIQEGKKAVKD

-265 QNGPAIKALYEQYK
+265 QNGPAIKALHEQYK

-328 LDAQGSAMN
+328 LDAQGSAIN

-373 AALASA
+373 AALTSA

-452 YTDDDAET
+452 YTDDNAET

-491 KFTQLEKEYK
+491 KFAQLEKEYK

-709 KAIVLIVAVVLLVGS
+709 KAIVLIAAVVLLVGS

-745 ATIQMPKEST
+745 ASIQMPKEST

-806 IIMDEDKAD
+806 IILDEDKAD

>member
-139 TAAVSM
+139 TAAVGM

-227 QIQDGKKAVKD
+227 QIQEGKKAVKD

-256 SRDQLISLK
+256 SRDQLVSLK

-452 YTDDDAET
+452 YTDDNAET

-491 KFTQLEKEYK
+491 KFVQLEKEYK

-698 YRAAVRWALSH
+698 YREAVRWALSH
-709 KAIVLIVAVVLLVGS
+709 KAVVLIAAVVLLVGS

-764 KIVKEIRKVDGVE
+764 KIVKEIRKVDGVD

-806 IIMDEDKAD
+806 IILDEDKAD

-921 LTKESAATTLS
+921 LTKESTATTLS

-970 AAGGSGST
+970 AAGGSGSA

>member
-1 MLSKFSIKKPFTIL
+1 M
-15 VAVVIV
+15 
-21 IVFGVIALTKM
+21 
-32 TPDLFPKINT
+32 
-42 PYVIVMTTYPGASPE
+42 
-57 EAESEITKP
+57 
-66 MEQQL
+66 
-71 ATLSNI
+71 
-77 KNVTSVSAANYSMI
+77 
-91 QLEFSDSVNMDSV
+91 
-104 SVDIRDKID
+104 
-113 QIEGVLPDTAGT
+113 
-125 PVVMKISMDMMPVV
+125 
-139 TAAVSM
+139 
-145 DDKSSG
+145 
-151 EVSQFTKDNLQ
+151 
-162 SQLEGVEGVASVSAM
+162 
-177 GMVDDNVQIVLS
+177 
-189 QDKIDAVNSKVAA
+189 
-202 AINSQMGDAEGQMK
+202 
-216 SGMAAAKKGKK
+216 
-227 QIQDGKKAVKD
+227 
-238 GQSQAAKQLAA
+238 
-249 TKTKLQE
+249 
-256 SRDQLISLK
+256 
-265 QNGPAIKALYEQYK
+265 
-279 KYKDDPIMGP
+279 
-289 QIESQLK
+289 
-296 ALGIDPSS
+296 
-304 LDQLVPQID
+304 
-313 QADAQLKQIDKALED
+313 
-328 LDAQGSAMN
+328 
-337 FELGS
+337 
-342 KYADLTSAEGTVE
+342 E

-379 DMTGVITMQNVS
+379 DMTGVITMQNIS

-417 GDKIKDKDELED
+417 GDKIKDKDELEN

-435 GIDGLDPIRLC
+435 GIDGIDPIRLS
-446 DVATVS
+446 DVATVT

-460 YAKING
+460 YARING

-476 QSSYATADVSENITD
+476 QSSYATADVSENIAD
-491 KFTQLEKEYK
+491 KFAQLEKEYK

-527 LLLGAILAIVIL
+527 LLVGAILAILIL

-544 DLRPTLI
+544 DLRPTII

-593 IVVVENIYRLRSMGY
+593 IVVVENIYRLRAMGY
-608 SRVQAAVSGAVQVA
+608 SRVQSAVSGAVQVA

-655 TVAYSLL
+655 TVAYSLM

-673 AMAKGLLKK
+673 AMARGMLRK
-682 ETRLT
+682 ETRMT

-698 YRAAVRWALSH
+698 YRTAVRWALCH
-709 KAIVLIVAVVLLVGS
+709 KRIVLIAAVVLLAGS

-764 KIVKEIRKVDGVE
+764 RIVREVRKVDGVE
-777 TTGAMLSSD
+777 TVGAMLSSD
-786 TAGMMGM
+786 TLGMMGI

-806 IIMDEDKAD
+806 IILDENKVN
-815 NGKIIAKKLDKL
+815 NGKIIARKMDKL

-833 EIVTSA
+833 EITTSA
-839 DMDMSSM
+839 DMDLSSV

-852 QIKLYSEDLKQLRTA
+852 EIKLYSEDLTRLRSA
-867 GVAVE
+867 GLAIE
-872 RKLKDMKSLEDVS
+872 KKLKGMKSLEDVS
-885 TIDEDSSKELH
+885 TIDEDSSEELH

-901 NQAMK
+901 NLAMK
-906 YGLTVAQVYQQISAK
+906 QGLTVAQVYQQISAK
-921 LTKESAATTLS
+921 LTKESTATTLS
-932 ENGSSMDVVVENSTG
+932 ESDAGMDVVVENSTNG
-947 KAFTREDLENM
+947 KFTREDLENM
-958 KLKASGSAGSSG
+958 KLTTSSGASSGSAAGSG
-970 AAGGSGST
+970 A

-990 SSAGGA
+990 DASGA
-996 SSSASSGSSEVK
+996 SASASSGSSGSSEVT
-1008 LSSIADIQTT
+1008 LSSIADIKTT
-1018 ASLSEINHDN
+1018 ASLSEINHEN

-1036 ASVKDGYNITHVN
+1036 ASVRDGYNVTHVN
-1049 SDVQKMIKKEK
+1049 SDVQKMVKKEK

-1090 GFILVYL
+1090 GLILVYL

-1103 QSLRSPFIVIF
+1103 QSLRSPFIVLF

-1198 LAIGLGTGAEMMQP
+1198 LALGFGTGAEMMQP

-1223 ATLTTLVVIPIMY
+1223 ATLTTLLVIPIMY
-1236 RVFAKKHMEKIAE
+1236 RIFARKRMEKIRE
-1249 EELEIVNV
+1249 EELEVVNV

>member
-1 MLSKFSIKKPFTIL
+1 
-15 VAVVIV
+15 
-21 IVFGVIALTKM
+21 
-32 TPDLFPKINT
+32 
-42 PYVIVMTTYPGASPE
+42 
-57 EAESEITKP
+57 
-66 MEQQL
+66 
-71 ATLSNI
+71 
-77 KNVTSVSAANYSMI
+77 
-91 QLEFSDSVNMDSV
+91 
-104 SVDIRDKID
+104 
-113 QIEGVLPDTAGT
+113 
-125 PVVMKISMDMMPVV
+125 
-139 TAAVSM
+139 
-145 DDKSSG
+145 
-151 EVSQFTKDNLQ
+151 
-162 SQLEGVEGVASVSAM
+162 
-177 GMVDDNVQIVLS
+177 
-189 QDKIDAVNSKVAA
+189 
-202 AINSQMGDAEGQMK
+202 
-216 SGMAAAKKGKK
+216 
-227 QIQDGKKAVKD
+227 
-238 GQSQAAKQLAA
+238 
-249 TKTKLQE
+249 
-256 SRDQLISLK
+256 
-265 QNGPAIKALYEQYK
+265 
-279 KYKDDPIMGP
+279 
-289 QIESQLK
+289 
-296 ALGIDPSS
+296 
-304 LDQLVPQID
+304 
-313 QADAQLKQIDKALED
+313 
-328 LDAQGSAMN
+328 
-337 FELGS
+337 
-342 KYADLTSAEGTVE
+342 
-355 STVNQLQS
+355 
-363 ALSQLQSSKE
+363 
-373 AALASA
+373 
-379 DMTGVITMQNVS
+379 
-391 AILSA
+391 
-396 QNFSMP
+396 
-402 AGYITDGKAEVLVSV
+402 
-417 GDKIKDKDELED
+417 
-429 LILFDM
+429 
-435 GIDGLDPIRLC
+435 
-446 DVATVS
+446 
-452 YTDDDAET
+452 
-460 YAKING
+460 
-466 NNGVLLSFTK
+466 
-476 QSSYATADVSENITD
+476 
-491 KFTQLEKEYK
+491 
-501 DDGLSFTTLYDQ
+501 
-513 GDYIHIVINSVLQN
+513 
-527 LLLGAILAIVIL
+527 
-539 LVFLR
+539 
-544 DLRPTLI
+544 
-551 TAVSIPLSVIFAIVL
+551 
-566 MYFSGVTLNMISL
+566 
-579 AGLAIGVGM
+579 
-588 LVDNS
+588 
-593 IVVVENIYRLRSMGY
+593 
-608 SRVQAAVSGAVQVA
+608 
-622 GAITASTLT
+622 
-631 TICVFV
+631 
-637 PIIFVDGMTRDIF
+637 
-650 TDLAL
+650 
-655 TVAYSLL
+655 
-662 ASLLIALTLVP
+662 
-673 AMAKGLLKK
+673 
-682 ETRLT
+682 
-687 VLSQTGRFMDK
+687 MDK

-709 KAIVLIVAVVLLVGS
+709 KAVVLIAAVVLLVGS

-806 IIMDEDKAD
+806 IILDEDKAD

-867 GVAVE
+867 GVAIE

-932 ENGSSMDVVVENSTG
+932 ENGSSMDVVVENSTS

-958 KLKASGSAGSSG
+958 KLKASGSSGSSGAGSSG
-970 AAGGSGST
+970 AAGGSGS
-978 AASGGSMSGASG
+978 AAALGGSMSGASG
-990 SSAGGA
+990 SAASDT
-996 SSSASSGSSEVK
+996 SSSAPSGSSEVK

-1060 LIPSGVKVDYGGENE
+1060 LIPSGVKVVYGGENE

-1198 LAIGLGTGAEMMQP
+1198 LAVGLGTGAEMMQP

-1249 EELEIVNV
+1249 EELEVVNV

>member
-1 MLSKFSIKKPFTIL
+1 
-15 VAVVIV
+15 
-21 IVFGVIALTKM
+21 
-32 TPDLFPKINT
+32 
-42 PYVIVMTTYPGASPE
+42 
-57 EAESEITKP
+57 
-66 MEQQL
+66 
-71 ATLSNI
+71 
-77 KNVTSVSAANYSMI
+77 
-91 QLEFSDSVNMDSV
+91 
-104 SVDIRDKID
+104 
-113 QIEGVLPDTAGT
+113 
-125 PVVMKISMDMMPVV
+125 
-139 TAAVSM
+139 
-145 DDKSSG
+145 
-151 EVSQFTKDNLQ
+151 
-162 SQLEGVEGVASVSAM
+162 
-177 GMVDDNVQIVLS
+177 
-189 QDKIDAVNSKVAA
+189 
-202 AINSQMGDAEGQMK
+202 
-216 SGMAAAKKGKK
+216 
-227 QIQDGKKAVKD
+227 
-238 GQSQAAKQLAA
+238 
-249 TKTKLQE
+249 
-256 SRDQLISLK
+256 
-265 QNGPAIKALYEQYK
+265 
-279 KYKDDPIMGP
+279 
-289 QIESQLK
+289 
-296 ALGIDPSS
+296 
-304 LDQLVPQID
+304 
-313 QADAQLKQIDKALED
+313 
-328 LDAQGSAMN
+328 
-337 FELGS
+337 
-342 KYADLTSAEGTVE
+342 
-355 STVNQLQS
+355 
-363 ALSQLQSSKE
+363 
-373 AALASA
+373 
-379 DMTGVITMQNVS
+379 
-391 AILSA
+391 
-396 QNFSMP
+396 
-402 AGYITDGKAEVLVSV
+402 
-417 GDKIKDKDELED
+417 
-429 LILFDM
+429 
-435 GIDGLDPIRLC
+435 
-446 DVATVS
+446 
-452 YTDDDAET
+452 
-460 YAKING
+460 
-466 NNGVLLSFTK
+466 
-476 QSSYATADVSENITD
+476 
-491 KFTQLEKEYK
+491 
-501 DDGLSFTTLYDQ
+501 
-513 GDYIHIVINSVLQN
+513 
-527 LLLGAILAIVIL
+527 
-539 LVFLR
+539 
-544 DLRPTLI
+544 
-551 TAVSIPLSVIFAIVL
+551 
-566 MYFSGVTLNMISL
+566 
-579 AGLAIGVGM
+579 
-588 LVDNS
+588 
-593 IVVVENIYRLRSMGY
+593 
-608 SRVQAAVSGAVQVA
+608 
-622 GAITASTLT
+622 
-631 TICVFV
+631 
-637 PIIFVDGMTRDIF
+637 
-650 TDLAL
+650 
-655 TVAYSLL
+655 
-662 ASLLIALTLVP
+662 
-673 AMAKGLLKK
+673 
-682 ETRLT
+682 
-687 VLSQTGRFMDK
+687 MDK

-709 KAIVLIVAVVLLVGS
+709 KAIVLIAAVVLLVGS

-806 IIMDEDKAD
+806 IILDEDKAD

-872 RKLKDMKSLEDVS
+872 RKLKGMKSLEDIS

-932 ENGSSMDVVVENSTG
+932 ENGSSMDVVVENSTS

-970 AAGGSGST
+970 AGSSGAGGGSGSA

-990 SSAGGA
+990 SSASGA

-1114 TIPLAFTGG
+1114 TIPVAFTGG

-1236 RVFAKKHMEKIAE
+1236 RLFAKKHMEKIAE
-1249 EELEIVNV
+1249 EELEVVNV

>member
-139 TAAVSM
+139 TAAVGM

-227 QIQDGKKAVKD
+227 QIQEGKKAVKD

-452 YTDDDAET
+452 YTDDNAET

-491 KFTQLEKEYK
+491 KFAQLEKEYK

-709 KAIVLIVAVVLLVGS
+709 KAIVLIAAVVLLVGS

-806 IIMDEDKAD
+806 IILDEDKAD

>member
-139 TAAVSM
+139 TAAVGM

-227 QIQDGKKAVKD
+227 QIQEGKKAVKD

-256 SRDQLISLK
+256 SRDQLVSLK
-265 QNGPAIKALYEQYK
+265 QNGPAIKALHEQYK

-491 KFTQLEKEYK
+491 KFAQLEKEYK

-709 KAIVLIVAVVLLVGS
+709 KAIVLIAAVVLLVGS

-867 GVAVE
+867 GVTVE

-978 AASGGSMSGASG
+978 EASGGSMSGASG

>member
-139 TAAVSM
+139 TAAVGM

-227 QIQDGKKAVKD
+227 QIQEGKKAVKD
-238 GQSQAAKQLAA
+238 GQSQAAKQFAA

-265 QNGPAIKALYEQYK
+265 QNGPAIKALHEQYK

-491 KFTQLEKEYK
+491 KFAQLEKEYK

-709 KAIVLIVAVVLLVGS
+709 KAIVLIAAVVLLVGS

-1249 EELEIVNV
+1249 EELEVVNV

>member
-1 MLSKFSIKKPFTIL
+1 
-15 VAVVIV
+15 
-21 IVFGVIALTKM
+21 
-32 TPDLFPKINT
+32 
-42 PYVIVMTTYPGASPE
+42 
-57 EAESEITKP
+57 
-66 MEQQL
+66 
-71 ATLSNI
+71 
-77 KNVTSVSAANYSMI
+77 
-91 QLEFSDSVNMDSV
+91 
-104 SVDIRDKID
+104 
-113 QIEGVLPDTAGT
+113 
-125 PVVMKISMDMMPVV
+125 
-139 TAAVSM
+139 
-145 DDKSSG
+145 
-151 EVSQFTKDNLQ
+151 
-162 SQLEGVEGVASVSAM
+162 
-177 GMVDDNVQIVLS
+177 
-189 QDKIDAVNSKVAA
+189 
-202 AINSQMGDAEGQMK
+202 
-216 SGMAAAKKGKK
+216 
-227 QIQDGKKAVKD
+227 
-238 GQSQAAKQLAA
+238 
-249 TKTKLQE
+249 
-256 SRDQLISLK
+256 
-265 QNGPAIKALYEQYK
+265 
-279 KYKDDPIMGP
+279 
-289 QIESQLK
+289 
-296 ALGIDPSS
+296 
-304 LDQLVPQID
+304 
-313 QADAQLKQIDKALED
+313 
-328 LDAQGSAMN
+328 
-337 FELGS
+337 
-342 KYADLTSAEGTVE
+342 
-355 STVNQLQS
+355 
-363 ALSQLQSSKE
+363 
-373 AALASA
+373 
-379 DMTGVITMQNVS
+379 
-391 AILSA
+391 
-396 QNFSMP
+396 
-402 AGYITDGKAEVLVSV
+402 
-417 GDKIKDKDELED
+417 
-429 LILFDM
+429 
-435 GIDGLDPIRLC
+435 
-446 DVATVS
+446 
-452 YTDDDAET
+452 
-460 YAKING
+460 
-466 NNGVLLSFTK
+466 
-476 QSSYATADVSENITD
+476 
-491 KFTQLEKEYK
+491 
-501 DDGLSFTTLYDQ
+501 
-513 GDYIHIVINSVLQN
+513 
-527 LLLGAILAIVIL
+527 
-539 LVFLR
+539 
-544 DLRPTLI
+544 
-551 TAVSIPLSVIFAIVL
+551 
-566 MYFSGVTLNMISL
+566 
-579 AGLAIGVGM
+579 
-588 LVDNS
+588 
-593 IVVVENIYRLRSMGY
+593 
-608 SRVQAAVSGAVQVA
+608 
-622 GAITASTLT
+622 
-631 TICVFV
+631 
-637 PIIFVDGMTRDIF
+637 
-650 TDLAL
+650 
-655 TVAYSLL
+655 
-662 ASLLIALTLVP
+662 
-673 AMAKGLLKK
+673 
-682 ETRLT
+682 
-687 VLSQTGRFMDK
+687 MDK
-698 YRAAVRWALSH
+698 YRTAVRWALSH
-709 KAIVLIVAVVLLVGS
+709 KAVVLIAAVVLLVGS

-745 ATIQMPKEST
+745 ATIQMPKESS

-806 IIMDEDKAD
+806 IILDEDKAD

-872 RKLKDMKSLEDVS
+872 RKLKGMKSLEDIS

-932 ENGSSMDVVVENSTG
+932 ENGSSMDVVVENSTS

-970 AAGGSGST
+970 AGSSGVAGGSGSA

-990 SSAGGA
+990 SSVSGA
-996 SSSASSGSSEVK
+996 SSSTPSGSSEVK

-1249 EELEIVNV
+1249 EELEVVNV

>member
-139 TAAVSM
+139 TAAVGM

-227 QIQDGKKAVKD
+227 QIQEGKKAVKD

-806 IIMDEDKAD
+806 IILDEDKAD

>member
-1 MLSKFSIKKPFTIL
+1 MLSKFSIKKPFTVL

-42 PYVIVMTTYPGASPE
+42 PYVIVMTAYPGASPE
-57 EAESEITKP
+57 EAEEEITKP
-66 MEQQL
+66 MEQQM

-104 SVDIRDKID
+104 SVDIREKID
-113 QIEGVLPDTAGT
+113 QIEGNLPDTAGT

-139 TAAVSM
+139 TAAVGM
-145 DDKSSG
+145 EDKSSG

-162 SQLEGVEGVASVSAM
+162 SPLEGVEGVASVSTI
-177 GMVDDNVQIVLS
+177 GMVDDNIQIVLS
-189 QDKIDAVNSKVAA
+189 QDKIDAINKEVAA
-202 AINSQMGDAEGQMK
+202 AINKQMGDAEGQMK
-216 SGMAAAKKGKK
+216 SGMAAAKSGKK

-256 SRDQLISLK
+256 SRDQLVALK

-289 QIESQLK
+289 QVESQLK
-296 ALGIDPSS
+296 ALGIDPAS
-304 LDQLVPQID
+304 LDQIVPQID
-313 QADAQLKQIDKALED
+313 QADAQLKQIDKALEE
-328 LDAQGSAMN
+328 LDSQGSAMN

-379 DMTGVITMQNVS
+379 DMTGVITMQNIS

-417 GDKIKDKDELED
+417 GDKIKNKDELEN

-435 GIDGLDPIRLC
+435 GIDGVDQIRLS
-446 DVATVS
+446 DVATVT

-476 QSSYATADVSENITD
+476 QSSYATADVSANISD
-491 KFTQLEKEYK
+491 KFAQLEKEYK
-501 DDGLSFTTLYDQ
+501 DDDLSFTTLYDQ

-527 LLLGAILAIVIL
+527 LLLGAILAILIL

-544 DLRPTLI
+544 DLRPTII

-662 ASLLIALTLVP
+662 ASLLIALTVVP

-687 VLSQTGRFMDK
+687 ALSQTGKFMDK
-698 YRAAVRWALSH
+698 YRTAVRWALSH
-709 KAIVLIVAVVLLVGS
+709 RAIVLIAAVVLLVGS

-764 KIVKEIRKVDGVE
+764 KIVKEVRKVDGVE
-777 TTGAMLSSD
+777 TVGAMLSSN
-786 TAGMMGM
+786 TMSMMGM
-793 SGMSQDVTSTMVY
+793 SGTQDVTSTMVY
-806 IIMDEDKAD
+806 IILNEDKAD
-815 NGKIIAKKLDKL
+815 NGKIIAKKMDKL

-852 QIKLYSEDLKQLRTA
+852 DIKLYSEDLTKLRSA
-867 GVAVE
+867 GIAIE
-872 RKLKDMKSLEDVS
+872 SKLKGMKSLEDVS
-885 TIDEDSSKELH
+885 TIDEDSSEELH

-901 NQAMK
+901 NLAMK
-906 YGLTVAQVYQQISAK
+906 QGLTVAQVYQQISAK
-921 LTKESAATTLS
+921 LTKESTATTLS
-932 ENGSSMDVVVENSTG
+932 ESDTSMDVVVENSTNG
-947 KAFTREDLENM
+947 KFTREDLENM
-958 KLKASGSAGSSG
+958 KLMTS
-970 AAGGSGST
+970 
-978 AASGGSMSGASG
+978 
-990 SSAGGA
+990 GGA
-996 SSSASSGSSEVK
+996 SSSAAGGSSAGAGLSGGSGSAAASGGSSASASSGSSGSSEVT

-1090 GFILVYL
+1090 GLILVYL

-1198 LAIGLGTGAEMMQP
+1198 LAIGFGTGAEMMQP
-1212 VAIVCIGGLLY
+1212 VAIVCIGGLFY
-1223 ATLTTLVVIPIMY
+1223 ATLTTLLVIPIMY
-1236 RVFAKKHMEKIAE
+1236 RIFAKKHMEKIQE
-1249 EELEIVNV
+1249 EELEVVNV